1 MGRPREHGAATRA
14 ALLDA
19 AAELLHDE
27 GPAAVT
33 VRRVADA
40 SGTTTRAVYSLFGD
54 KDGLVRELSLDV
66 AETMRRH
73 HEEVPEGP
81 DPVAEIVELAFGY
94 RTAAL
99 EKRNLYDVFFG
110 LVGADADPDDALV
123 ALVYRSFERVL
134 RSIRRAIADGRFPG
148 RDEYTVGL
156 HLFALVHGLA
166 SLELRGVLG
175 DDGTARKVWRQSV
188 ETTLAGLERPPL

>member
-54 KDGLVRELSLDV
+54 KDGLIRELSVDV

-73 HEEVPEGP
+73 HEAVPEGL

-110 LVGADADPDDALV
+110 LVGGDADPDDALV
-123 ALVYRSFERVL
+123 ALAYRSFERVL
-134 RSIRRAIADGRFPG
+134 RAIRRAIADGRFPG
-148 RDEYTVGL
+148 RDEYTVGR

-166 SLELRGVLG
+166 SLELRCVLG
-175 DDGTARKVWRQSV
+175 DDGTAREIWRQSV
-188 ETTLAGLERPPL
+188 EATLAGLERPPL